1 MGIFDF
7 FNKNKRKDQQN
18 EQCLLDEEGTGEAD
32 YGRRLMWQ
40 SHNVMKKREKKSF

>member
-7 FNKNKRKDQQN
+7 FNKNKRKMKKGQGR
-18 EQCLLDEEGTGEAD
+18 LT